1 MDQQTTQQLRE
12 RLAGEQ
18 GALRRQLRELGARA
32 DAEGI
37 EEPDL
42 DAGFAD
48 AGQAAAE
55 RSSLLTLVRKLR
67 THLVEVEGALG
78 RIDAGT
84 YGRCEK
90 CREPIPEER
99 LEALPAVRLCM
110 NCKRATT
117 GSGRIMGS
125 GRR

>member
-1 MDQQTTQQLRE
+1 MDQQTTQRLRE

-18 GALRRQLRELGARA
+18 DELRKQLRELGARA

-37 EEPDL
+37 EELDL

-67 THLVEVEGALG
+67 TQLAEVEGALH
-78 RIDAGT
+78 RIEVGT

-90 CREPIPEER
+90 CHQPIPEER

-110 NCKRATT
+110 SCKRATT
-117 GSGRIMGS
+117 GSGRL
-125 GRR
+125 R